1 MFANSITYV
10 DQDIFLF
17 EGTARENLTLWDST
31 VTEADL
37 SQALKDAAIHE
48 DIATRAGNY
57 DCYVNEGGT
66 NFSGGQRQRIEIA
79 RALVSNPSLV
89 VLDEATGALDPI
101 TEKIIDDNL
110 RRRGCT
116 CIIIAHRL
124 STIRDCD
131 EIIVL
136 EQGKIVERGTHEAL
150 MGLARRLRK
159 ISGSGMTEPFS
170 QQTQATAGQQG
181 SAAPPGHVTFDGR
194 HPRLLDHRG
203 HALQVTAGHVDVFA
217 VGVAEGNAAGARH
230 HLFRVESGEII
241 LDLQD
246 GFSRSGL
253 QIRVVAV
260 GSPGAGARLVPR
272 ADIASFDPV
281 ATWIRQLARL
291 ITGSNPSWDMLE
303 VATDGDAAVPPG
315 ERRRGP
321 ARSIVWV
328 SLASGTAKPMG
339 LDPVDRRRW
348 PAIAADFGDVDRGG
362 ASGMQRGRQRGRAGS
377 GFAVARHRSISSRC
391 RQLCPRLH
399 RPRRRPGGAAPRA
412 SQRI

>member
-1 MFANSITYV
+1 
-10 DQDIFLF
+10 
-17 EGTARENLTLWDST
+17 
-31 VTEADL
+31 
-37 SQALKDAAIHE
+37 
-48 DIATRAGNY
+48 
-57 DCYVNEGGT
+57 
-66 NFSGGQRQRIEIA
+66 
-79 RALVSNPSLV
+79 
-89 VLDEATGALDPI
+89 
-101 TEKIIDDNL
+101 
-110 RRRGCT
+110 
-116 CIIIAHRL
+116 
-124 STIRDCD
+124 
-131 EIIVL
+131 
-136 EQGKIVERGTHEAL
+136 
-150 MGLARRLRK
+150 
-159 ISGSGMTEPFS
+159 MTEPFS

-194 HPRLLDHRG
+194 HPKLLDHRG
-203 HALQVTAGHVDVFA
+203 HALEITAGHVDVFA

-339 LDPVDRRRW
+339 LDPVIARRW

-362 ASGMQRGRQRGRAGS
+362 ANGMQRGRQRGRAGS

-412 SQRI
+412 SQRIDDRADGGILRSPCRCGRAAFRPCREWRPTRRIPCSAHAASLRKRSARRSPPLPSRPWRNTDFPASSRSPAPRGCAFAARCCAASGGKTTAVRWWPGTARRGIRSRSFAAAAAAM